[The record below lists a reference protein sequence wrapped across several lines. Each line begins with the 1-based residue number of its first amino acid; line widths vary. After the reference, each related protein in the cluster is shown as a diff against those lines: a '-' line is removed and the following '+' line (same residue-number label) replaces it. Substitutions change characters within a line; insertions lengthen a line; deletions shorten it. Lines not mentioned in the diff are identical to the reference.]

1 MFVWLYA
8 SQTNDV
14 NCAFD
19 ATRKSQIAITSSAG
33 NHEGGKHVDDGLGS
47 VRTVL
52 DLNFNNV
59 DELLRL
65 VRLSMESISS

>member
-1 MFVWLYA
+1 
-8 SQTNDV
+8 
-14 NCAFD
+14 
-19 ATRKSQIAITSSAG
+19 
-33 NHEGGKHVDDGLGS
+33 VDDGLGS